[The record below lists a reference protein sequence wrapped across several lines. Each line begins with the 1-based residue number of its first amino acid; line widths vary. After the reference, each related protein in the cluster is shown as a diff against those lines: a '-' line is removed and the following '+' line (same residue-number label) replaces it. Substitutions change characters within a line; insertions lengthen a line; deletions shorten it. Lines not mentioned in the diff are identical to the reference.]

1 MNLNEIYEI
10 CIDRNLELLIR
21 NDVGT
26 GEYFAHLY
34 HVINRS
40 GKETLY
46 IAYSN
51 SLSELVTKVRK
62 ILNDKTS

>member
-1 MNLNEIYEI
+1 MNLNDIYEI

-21 NDVGT
+21 NDVRT
-26 GEYFAHLY
+26 GEYFVHLY

-40 GKETLY
+40 GKETIY

-51 SLSELVTKVRK
+51 SLSELLTKVRR
-62 ILNDKTS
+62 ILNDKN